1 MSSCSTTSRR
11 PARWRLLR
19 IPGRLAGCAGL
30 CLLLLAAAPAR
41 AGAIASSAQAEA
53 GRERTGQASPPRSR
67 QGPEAEASARL
78 AAREGGIAVL
88 YPDLGE
94 PYRRV
99 FSAIIDGVE
108 EQADVP
114 VRRYPLW
121 PESDV
126 AGLQARLQ
134 RSRTRVVIALGRQGV
149 KAVASLDHDLPVVL
163 GGVVSMP
170 DAESRRYSGISL
182 TPDPAVLFSHLKGL
196 LPGVRRVVVVYNPQH
211 NEWLLALARAAAR
224 AQGLELVSHEARD
237 TATAARLYQTLIAAA
252 DSHDAIW
259 LPQDPTT
266 VDEGT
271 LLPLVLSDAWQHK
284 VPVFSSSFLHVKK
297 GALFA
302 LYPDNRQLGRAL
314 AQTASRILAGQPV
327 AQGMV
332 PLQAVFTA
340 INVRTA
346 SHLGLNLDYQQQR
359 RFDFVFPEP

>member
-1 MSSCSTTSRR
+1 MSSCSTTSNR
-11 PARWRLLR
+11 PAWGRRLRVL
-19 IPGRLAGCAGL
+19 GCLAGWAGL
-30 CLLLLAAAPAR
+30 CLLLAAAPVR
-41 AGAIASSAQAEA
+41 AGVMAPAAHAEA
-53 GRERTGQASPPRSR
+53 ARDRTGPVSPPRSR
-67 QGPEAEASARL
+67 QGPVGPVPEN
-78 AAREGGIAVL
+78 GIAVL

-94 PYRRV
+94 PYREV
-99 FSAIIDGVE
+99 FNAIIDGVE
-108 EQADVP
+108 EQAEAP
-114 VRRYPLW
+114 VRRYPLG

-126 AGLQARLQ
+126 AGLQAQLT
-134 RSRTRVVIALGRQGV
+134 RSGTGVVIALGRQGL
-149 KAVASLDHDLPVVL
+149 KAAASLDGDFPVVL
-163 GGVVSMP
+163 GGVVSVP

-182 TPDPAVLFSHLKGL
+182 TPDPAVLFAHLKSL
-196 LPGVRRVVVVYNPQH
+196 LPGVRRVIVVYNPQY

-266 VDEGT
+266 IDEST
-271 LLPLVLSDAWQHK
+271 LLPLVLRNAWQHS

-314 AQTASRILAGQPV
+314 AQTAGRLLAGQPV
-327 AQGMV
+327 AQGML
-332 PLQAVFTA
+332 PLQAVLTA